1 MRQFRTPGSAR
12 GAPGNRRPYLNRSDK
27 IQHMTDRLSTKQ
39 ASIILLVLF
48 TATGLILVVIGMLA
62 VSLIQE
68 GIFHRLTAYDTAA
81 TDALSWE
88 IKKNA
93 FISNLPY
100 GVGWVLLTGLCFYL
114 AFRNARN
121 LVGSHQSK
129 TEQIGAQNP

>member
-1 MRQFRTPGSAR
+1 MA
-12 GAPGNRRPYLNRSDK
+12 
-27 IQHMTDRLSTKQ
+27 DRLSTKQ
-39 ASIILLVLF
+39 ASIIRLVLF

-62 VSLIQE
+62 VSLMQE
-68 GIFHRLTAYDTAA
+68 IIFHKLAA
-81 TDALSWE
+81 HDRDVPDALSWE

-121 LVGSHQSK
+121 LVGLPQTK
-129 TEQIGAQNP
+129 TEQNGGGQPATRSESK